1 MTSQSLG
8 APRLRLLAL
17 ICAALTFA
25 AAVSTAD
32 AQQQTPRRG
41 GAPATPRPATPRRG
55 APPPATPA
63 PAKPAPAEVK
73 KVEPPPLPDAR
84 FRTVYTAGDQK
95 TDTVMFV
102 KGPRKRYEFQEMI
115 LIDQSDQKR
124 MLQVSVPAK
133 TYLVIATDG
142 TMPAMPAIAG
152 MPPAAPPK
160 PPGVVNIT
168 TTITDT
174 TERKTAFG
182 RQARRVKTVMDIE
195 PMPGACDAS
204 KQHIETDGWY
214 IDPPPALAGQETLKP
229 PSQPQAQQTCAD
241 EIKATMSGDAK
252 LLGYPIAYT
261 TTMTGADG
269 KPVVAS
275 MEVTELEI
283 TTLDAALFEPP
294 AGFTAAGNPFDLS
307 KALSDVSEAR
317 LVAAD
322 TAPPAAPPAKTPGVV
337 RVGVPEFTNKTN
349 MAVDTRRL
357 RANLIDEL
365 KEQKI
370 DAVPMAAA
378 PPADLQKRAAE
389 LGYDYIVLADV
400 TELKTSKPGRFG
412 GMMKAATGA
421 ATAGRGGA
429 AGAIAGAAGNTA
441 MSNETT
447 EASLAIKLVQPDG
460 KQKMSTNAKGKDG
473 EGFNLKSGVGI
484 AKFAGGMYV
493 NMMMPGLFSR
503 FGSYGY
509 GYGLNGLSGVS
520 MLGNP
525 GLYQMQTRGLGATVA
540 GTGIDMS
547 AGAASYLMQSA
558 VNMNAASALVGLP
571 GQAGPSYEESLGEA
585 VQNTAKAVQK
595 AVQK

>member
-1 MTSQSLG
+1 MTSQRLG
-8 APRLRLLAL
+8 FPRLRLAVV
-17 ICAALTFA
+17 CATLVFFG
-25 AAVSTAD
+25 AVTIAD
-32 AQQQTPRRG
+32 AQQQAPRGRG
-41 GAPATPRPATPRRG
+41 AAPAAPRPATPRRG
-55 APPPATPA
+55 GAPPATPA
-63 PAKPAPAEVK
+63 KPAPVEAK
-73 KVEPPPLPDAR
+73 KAEPPPAPDAR

-95 TDTVMFV
+95 TDTLMFI

-115 LIDQSDQKR
+115 LIDQSDLKR

-142 TMPAMPAIAG
+142 TAPAMPAMAG
-152 MPPAAPPK
+152 VPQAPPK
-160 PPGVVNIT
+160 PPGVINIT
-168 TTITDT
+168 TTLTDT

-182 RQARRVKTVMDIE
+182 RQARHVKTVMDIA
-195 PMPGACDAS
+195 PMPAACDTN

-214 IDPPPALAGQETLKP
+214 IDPPPALIGQEAVKP
-229 PSQPQAQQTCAD
+229 PSQPQAQQTCTD
-241 EIKATMSGDAK
+241 EVKTAMNGDPK

-261 TTMTGADG
+261 TTITGADG
-269 KPVVAS
+269 KPTVAS
-275 MEVTELEI
+275 MEVTELEL

-294 AGFTAAGNPFDLS
+294 AGFTAAGSPFDLS
-307 KALSDVSEAR
+307 KALSDITEAK

-322 TAPPAAPPAKTPGVV
+322 TAPPAAPTPKTAGVV

-349 MAVDTRRL
+349 MTVDTRKL
-357 RANLIDEL
+357 RSNLIDEL

-378 PPADLQKRAAE
+378 PQADLQKRAAE

-400 TELKTSKPGRFG
+400 TELKTSKAGRMG
-412 GMMKAATGA
+412 GLMKAATGA
-421 ATAGRGGA
+421 ATAGRGGVG
-429 AGAIAGAAGNTA
+429 GAVAGAAGNA
-441 MSNETT
+441 ALSNETT

-460 KQKMSTNAKGKDG
+460 KQKLSTNAKGKDG
-473 EGFNLKSGVGI
+473 GAFNLKSGMGL
-484 AKFAGGMYV
+484 ARMAGGMYL
-493 NMMMPGLFSR
+493 NMMTAGMFSR
-503 FGSYGY
+503 FGSGLGYSYGLT
-509 GYGLNGLSGVS
+509 GLNGMS

-525 GLYQMQTRGLGATVA
+525 GLYRMQSRGLGATMA
-540 GTGIDMS
+540 GTGVDMS

-558 VNMNAASALVGLP
+558 VNMDASRALVGGP

>member
-1 MTSQSLG
+1 MTSQRLG
-8 APRLRLLAL
+8 FPRLRLLAVV
-17 ICAALTFA
+17 CAALTFV
-25 AAVSTAD
+25 AAVDTAG
-32 AQQQTPRRG
+32 AQQPTPRRG
-41 GAPATPRPATPRRG
+41 GAPATPRPTTPRRG
-55 APPPATPA
+55 GPPPAT

-73 KVEPPPLPDAR
+73 KVEPPPAPDAR
-84 FRTVYTAGDQK
+84 FHMVYTAGDQK

-102 KGPRKRYEFQEMI
+102 RGPRKRYEFQEMI

-142 TMPAMPAIAG
+142 TAPAMPALPG
-152 MPPAAPPK
+152 MPQAAPK
-160 PPGVVNIT
+160 PPGVINVT
-168 TTITDT
+168 TAITDT
-174 TERKTAFG
+174 TERKMAFG
-182 RQARRVKTVMDIE
+182 RQARHVKTVMDIV
-195 PMPGACDAS
+195 PMPGACDS
-204 KQHIETDGWY
+204 NKQHVETDGWY
-214 IDPPPALAGQETLKP
+214 IDPPPALIGQEAVKP

-241 EIKATMSGDAK
+241 DVKATMNGDPK

-275 MEVTELEI
+275 MEVTELEL

-294 AGFTAAGNPFDLS
+294 AGFTAAGSPFDLS
-307 KALSDVSEAR
+307 KALSDITEAK

-322 TAPPAAPPAKTPGVV
+322 TAPPAAPAAKAPGVV

-349 MAVDTRRL
+349 MTVDTRKL

-365 KEQKI
+365 TEQKI

-389 LGYDYIVLADV
+389 QGYDYVVFAEV
-400 TELKTSKPGRFG
+400 TELKTSKAGRFG
-412 GMMKAATGA
+412 GLMKAASGA

-429 AGAIAGAAGNTA
+429 AGAVAGAAGNA
-441 MSNETT
+441 ALSNETT

-473 EGFNLKSGVGI
+473 GGFNLKSGMGI
-484 AKFAGGMYV
+484 AKLAGGMYM
-493 NMMMPGLFSR
+493 NMMTAGMFSR
-503 FGSYGY
+503 FGSGLGY
-509 GYGLNGLSGVS
+509 GYGLNGLNGVS
-520 MLGNP
+520 MLSNP
-525 GLYQMQTRGLGATVA
+525 SLYRMQTRGLGATMA

-558 VNMNAASALVGLP
+558 VNMDAARALVGTP

>member
-1 MTSQSLG
+1 MTSQRHG
-8 APRLRLLAL
+8 FPRLRLLVVC
-17 ICAALTFA
+17 IALTYVA
-25 AAVSTAD
+25 AMNPAD

-55 APPPATPA
+55 GPPATPA
-63 PAKPAPAEVK
+63 PAKPAEVK
-73 KVEPPPLPDAR
+73 KVEPPPPPDAR
-84 FRTVYTAGDQK
+84 FRMVYTAGDQK

-142 TMPAMPAIAG
+142 TAPAMPAMPG
-152 MPPAAPPK
+152 VPQAAPK
-160 PPGVVNIT
+160 PPGVIT
-168 TTITDT
+168 VTTAIADT
-174 TERKTAFG
+174 TERKTIFG
-182 RQARRVKTVMDIE
+182 RQARHVKTVMDIV
-195 PMPGACDAS
+195 PMPGACDTN
-204 KQHIETDGWY
+204 KQHVETDGWY
-214 IDPPPALAGQETLKP
+214 IDPPRALIGQEAVKP

-241 EIKATMSGDAK
+241 EVKTAMNGDPK
-252 LLGYPIAYT
+252 LLGYPVAYT

-275 MEVTELEI
+275 MEVTELEL

-294 AGFTAAGNPFDLS
+294 AGFTAAGSPFDLS
-307 KALSDVSEAR
+307 KALSDITEAK
-317 LVAAD
+317 LVATD
-322 TAPPAAPPAKTPGVV
+322 TAPPAAPVAKTPGTV

-349 MAVDTRRL
+349 MTVDTRKL

-378 PPADLQKRAAE
+378 APADLQKRAAE
-389 LGYDYIVLADV
+389 QGYDYVLLADV
-400 TELKTSKPGRFG
+400 TELKTSKPGRLG
-412 GMMKAATGA
+412 GLMKAATSG

-429 AGAIAGAAGNTA
+429 AGAVAGAAGNA
-441 MSNETT
+441 ALSNDVT
-447 EASLAIKLVQPDG
+447 EASLAIKLIQPDG

-473 EGFNLKSGVGI
+473 GGFTLKSGMGI
-484 AKFAGGMYV
+484 AKLAGGTYL
-493 NMMMPGLFSR
+493 NMMTAGMFSR
-503 FGSYGY
+503 FGSGLGY
-509 GYGLNGLSGVS
+509 GYGLNGLNGMS

-525 GLYQMQTRGLGATVA
+525 GLYRMQTRGLGATMA
-540 GTGIDMS
+540 GTGVDMS

-558 VNMNAASALVGLP
+558 VNMDAARGLVGTP

>member
-1 MTSQSLG
+1 MTTQRLG
-8 APRLRLLAL
+8 FPRLRHFA
-17 ICAALTFA
+17 IACAVLTCA
-25 AAVSTAD
+25 AAVDTAD
-32 AQQQTPRRG
+32 AQQTTPRRG

-55 APPPATPA
+55 GPPPAT

-73 KVEPPPLPDAR
+73 KVEPPAPPDAR
-84 FRTVYTAGDQK
+84 FRTVYTAADQK
-95 TDTVMFV
+95 TDTLMFV

-142 TMPAMPAIAG
+142 TAPVMPAVPG
-152 MPPAAPPK
+152 MPQAAPK

-168 TTITDT
+168 TTFTDT

-182 RQARRVKTVMDIE
+182 RQARHVKTVMDIE
-195 PMPGACDAS
+195 PMPGACDTN
-204 KQHIETDGWY
+204 KQHIEIDGWY
-214 IDPPPALAGQETLKP
+214 IDPPPALVGQETLKP
-229 PSQPQAQQTCAD
+229 PTQPQAQQTCAD
-241 EIKATMSGDAK
+241 EIKATVNGDAK

-269 KPVVAS
+269 KPTVAS

-294 AGFTAAGNPFDLS
+294 AGFTAAGSPFDLS
-307 KALSDVSEAR
+307 KALSDVSEAK

-322 TAPPAAPPAKTPGVV
+322 TAPPAAPTPKTAGVV

-349 MAVDTRRL
+349 QAVDTRRL

-365 KEQKI
+365 KAQKI

-389 LGYDYIVLADV
+389 LGYDYVVLADV

-412 GMMKAATGA
+412 GLMKAATGA

-429 AGAIAGAAGNTA
+429 AGAVAGAATNAALPT
-441 MSNETT
+441 ETT

-473 EGFNLKSGVGI
+473 GGFDLKSGLGV
-484 AKFAGGMYV
+484 ARFAGGMYM
-493 NMMMPGLFSR
+493 NMMTAGMFARYGSGL
-503 FGSYGY
+503 GY
-509 GYGLNGLSGVS
+509 SYGLNGLNGVS
-520 MLGNP
+520 MLSNP
-525 GLYQMQTRGLGATVA
+525 CLYRMQSRGLGATVA
-540 GTGIDMS
+540 GTGMDMS

-571 GQAGPSYEESLGEA
+571 GQGGPSYEESLGEA

>member
-1 MTSQSLG
+1 MTFKRLG
-8 APRLRLLAL
+8 SPRLRLLAVV
-17 ICAALTFA
+17 CAALTFV
-25 AAVSTAD
+25 AAVDTAD
-32 AQQQTPRRG
+32 AQQPTPRRG

-55 APPPATPA
+55 GPPPAT

-73 KVEPPPLPDAR
+73 KVEPPPPPDAR

-95 TDTVMFV
+95 TDTLMFV

-142 TMPAMPAIAG
+142 TMPAMPA
-152 MPPAAPPK
+152 MPGAPQAAPK
-160 PPGVVNIT
+160 PPGVINIT

-174 TERKTAFG
+174 TERKTVFG
-182 RQARRVKTVMDIE
+182 RQARHVKMVMDIE
-195 PMPGACDAS
+195 PMPGACDTT

-214 IDPPPALAGQETLKP
+214 IDPPPALVGQEAMKP
-229 PSQPQAQQTCAD
+229 PMQPQAQQTCTD
-241 EIKATMSGDAK
+241 EVKSAMNGDPK
-252 LLGYPIAYT
+252 LLGYPIGYT
-261 TTMTGADG
+261 TTITGADG

-275 MEVTELEI
+275 MEVTELEL

-307 KALSDVSEAR
+307 KALSDVSEAK
-317 LVAAD
+317 LVVAD
-322 TAPPAAPPAKTPGVV
+322 TAPPAAPVAKTPGVV

-349 MAVDTRRL
+349 QAVDTRRL
-357 RANLIDEL
+357 RANLIEEL
-365 KEQKI
+365 KAQKI

-389 LGYDYIVLADV
+389 LGYDYVVLADV
-400 TELKTSKPGRFG
+400 TELKTSKAGRFG
-412 GMMKAATGA
+412 GLMKAATGA

-429 AGAIAGAAGNTA
+429 AGAVAGAAGNA
-441 MSNETT
+441 ALSNETT

-473 EGFNLKSGVGI
+473 GGFDLKSGIGI
-484 AKFAGGMYV
+484 AKFAGGMYM
-493 NMMMPGLFSR
+493 NMMTAGMFSR
-503 FGSYGY
+503 FGSGLGY
-509 GYGLNGLSGVS
+509 SYGLSGLNGVS
-520 MLGNP
+520 MLSNP
-525 GLYQMQTRGLGATVA
+525 GLYRMQTQGLGATMA

-558 VNMNAASALVGLP
+558 VTMSSSALVGLP

>member
-1 MTSQSLG
+1 MTSQRPHV
-8 APRLRLLAL
+8 PRLRLLAI

-25 AAVSTAD
+25 AAATTAD
-32 AQQQTPRRG
+32 AQQPTPRRG

-55 APPPATPA
+55 GPPPATTA
-63 PAKPAPAEVK
+63 PKPAPAEVK
-73 KVEPPPLPDAR
+73 KVEPPAPPDAR
-84 FRTVYTAGDQK
+84 FRTVYSSGDQK

-142 TMPAMPAIAG
+142 TMPAMPA
-152 MPPAAPPK
+152 MPGVPQAAPK
-160 PPGVVNIT
+160 PPGVINIT
-168 TTITDT
+168 TSITDT

-182 RQARRVKTVMDIE
+182 RQARRVKMVMDIE
-195 PMPGACDAS
+195 PLPGACDTT

-214 IDPPPALAGQETLKP
+214 IDPPPALVGQEAMKP
-229 PSQPQAQQTCAD
+229 PTQPQAQQTCTD
-241 EIKATMSGDAK
+241 EVKSSMNGDPK
-252 LLGYPIAYT
+252 LLGYPIGYT
-261 TTMTGADG
+261 TTITGADG

-307 KALSDVSEAR
+307 KALSDVSEAK

-322 TAPPAAPPAKTPGVV
+322 TAPPATPTAKTPGVV

-349 MAVDTRRL
+349 QAVDTRRL

-412 GMMKAATGA
+412 GIMKAATGA
-421 ATAGRGGA
+421 AAAGRGGA
-429 AGAIAGAAGNTA
+429 AGAVAGAATNA
-441 MSNETT
+441 ALPADTT

-473 EGFNLKSGVGI
+473 GGFNLKSGIGI
-484 AKFAGGMYV
+484 AKFAGGMYM
-493 NMMMPGLFSR
+493 NMMTAGMFSR
-503 FGSYGY
+503 LGSSGY
-509 GYGLNGLSGVS
+509 GYGLNGMSGVS
-520 MLGNP
+520 MLSNP
-525 GLYQMQTRGLGATVA
+525 GLYRMQTRGLGATVA

>member
-1 MTSQSLG
+1 MTSKRLG
-8 APRLRLLAL
+8 SPRLRLLAVV
-17 ICAALTFA
+17 CAALTFV
-25 AAVSTAD
+25 AAVDTAD
-32 AQQQTPRRG
+32 AQQPTPRRG

-55 APPPATPA
+55 GPPPAT

-73 KVEPPPLPDAR
+73 KVEPPPPPDAR

-95 TDTVMFV
+95 TDTLMFV

-142 TMPAMPAIAG
+142 TMPAMPA
-152 MPPAAPPK
+152 MPGAPQAAPK
-160 PPGVVNIT
+160 PPGVINIT

-174 TERKTAFG
+174 TERKTVFG
-182 RQARRVKTVMDIE
+182 RQARHVKMVMDIE
-195 PMPGACDAS
+195 PMPGACDTT

-214 IDPPPALAGQETLKP
+214 IDPPPALVGQEAMKP
-229 PSQPQAQQTCAD
+229 PMQPQAQQTCTD
-241 EIKATMSGDAK
+241 EVKSAMNGDPK
-252 LLGYPIAYT
+252 LLGYPIGYT
-261 TTMTGADG
+261 TTITGADG

-275 MEVTELEI
+275 MEVTELEL

-307 KALSDVSEAR
+307 KALSDVSEAK
-317 LVAAD
+317 LVVAD
-322 TAPPAAPPAKTPGVV
+322 TAPPAAPVAKTPGVV

-349 MAVDTRRL
+349 QAVDTRRL
-357 RANLIDEL
+357 RANLIEEL
-365 KEQKI
+365 KAQKI

-389 LGYDYIVLADV
+389 LGYDYVVLADV
-400 TELKTSKPGRFG
+400 TELKTSKAGRFG
-412 GMMKAATGA
+412 GLMKAATGA

-429 AGAIAGAAGNTA
+429 AGAVAGAAGNA
-441 MSNETT
+441 ALSNETT

-473 EGFNLKSGVGI
+473 GGFDLKSGIGI
-484 AKFAGGMYV
+484 AKFAGGMYM
-493 NMMMPGLFSR
+493 NMMTAGMFSR
-503 FGSYGY
+503 FGSGLGY
-509 GYGLNGLSGVS
+509 SYGLSGLNGVS
-520 MLGNP
+520 MLSNP
-525 GLYQMQTRGLGATVA
+525 GLYRMQTQGLGATMA

-558 VNMNAASALVGLP
+558 VTMSSSALVGLP